1 MKKIFNYKFDKYI
14 FFVIILAFC
23 LYNFNNLFVWLPNFK
38 IFGHLIFNWPDSN
51 ANYFFSQLFA
61 QTFHFFHFE
70 PLNLLTDN
78 LLHTRSIN
86 VLNAN
91 LVPMT
96 WLWPLLV
103 FALFSKVFSSLGLL
117 FLTPILAATAIFLFY
132 RLVSLVFASDFL
144 GFISAVLLA
153 FLAPWLF
160 FANEVMLPNIMFI
173 TSLLAALYFFSK
185 NTDKTFIIFSLLFL
199 STVMMRP
206 NELVWLLFLLG
217 FLFFYCKSFFDKKR
231 IIIFFILTVLAA
243 AFSLLL
249 NKLTYGNYLAFGY
262 LNFQANTLP
271 TEFAQANFS
280 LLKFWQFLIL
290 PFVWETKIFF
300 SNIYHYLF
308 LLIWP
313 YYIFGLFGIIPIFKN
328 NLTASKINKK
338 IWLRYL
344 LVVLFLSLVILIYY
358 ANWNLA
364 DPLVKTY
371 NTISISFVRYFLPIY
386 ILLIPLVALG
396 IVFLTDLLTL
406 KFKVNVKFKFILVLF
421 FILILSIFSFRLA
434 FFAPHDGLLKTR
446 ENIIN
451 YYQQFQAVK
460 LIVPSSA
467 VLMTD
472 RSDKIFF
479 SYYSVIVPQ
488 GDLPL
493 WPRIAK
499 LRTAREVF
507 YFTDKTDEQIL
518 AINKEASLES
528 LELVPISS
536 IDENFRLFIIISI
549 K

>member
-1 MKKIFNYKFDKYI
+1 M
-14 FFVIILAFC
+14 
-23 LYNFNNLFVWLPNFK
+23 
-38 IFGHLIFNWPDSN
+38 
-51 ANYFFSQLFA
+51 
-61 QTFHFFHFE
+61 
-70 PLNLLTDN
+70 
-78 LLHTRSIN
+78 
-86 VLNAN
+86 
-91 LVPMT
+91 
-96 WLWPLLV
+96 
-103 FALFSKVFSSLGLL
+103 
-117 FLTPILAATAIFLFY
+117 
-132 RLVSLVFASDFL
+132 
-144 GFISAVLLA
+144 
-153 FLAPWLF
+153 
-160 FANEVMLPNIMFI
+160 
-173 TSLLAALYFFSK
+173 
-185 NTDKTFIIFSLLFL
+185 
-199 STVMMRP
+199 
-206 NELVWLLFLLG
+206 
-217 FLFFYCKSFFDKKR
+217 
-231 IIIFFILTVLAA
+231 
-243 AFSLLL
+243 
-249 NKLTYGNYLAFGY
+249 
-262 LNFQANTLP
+262 P

-313 YYIFGLFGIIPIFKN
+313 YYIFGLFGIIAIFKN
-328 NLTASKINKK
+328 NSTASKINKK